1 MNINLSKFGLLLLV
15 LVLFFSPGSAQ
26 PAFELC
32 FRGKMAN
39 IEGQNIS
46 LEHFDLKVQI
56 SRMHASEILYEFI
69 TASYSDEDGWFG
81 FIIPGLPS
89 FILDGEK
96 NMQPLDIPLEIL
108 PNKDTKWMQEGDD
121 FLVTYT
127 LIPDPD
133 ADSLQLTM
141 TRMEGSKL
149 QIHSEK
155 HLFAFKDK
163 DPFAYLLGGF
173 LITDDPPLKD
183 QSLLDLQLWLSPE
196 PGGEEG
202 GASRGV
208 KGGFPSGGYYKKK

>member
-1 MNINLSKFGLLLLV
+1 MNINLPKFGLLLL
-15 LVLFFSPGSAQ
+15 LPFLFVAAGIAQ

-32 FRGKMAN
+32 FRGKMAD

-56 SRMHASEILYEFI
+56 SKMHASEILYEFR

-81 FIIPGLPS
+81 FIIPRLPS
-89 FILDGEK
+89 FIQEGE
-96 NMQPLDIPLEIL
+96 NNLQPLDITLEIL

-127 LIPDPD
+127 LRPNPD

-149 QIHSEK
+149 QVHTEK
-155 HLFAFKDK
+155 HLFAFRDQ

-173 LITDDPPLKD
+173 LITDDPPLKE
-183 QSLLDLQLWLSPE
+183 QSFLDLQLWLSPE